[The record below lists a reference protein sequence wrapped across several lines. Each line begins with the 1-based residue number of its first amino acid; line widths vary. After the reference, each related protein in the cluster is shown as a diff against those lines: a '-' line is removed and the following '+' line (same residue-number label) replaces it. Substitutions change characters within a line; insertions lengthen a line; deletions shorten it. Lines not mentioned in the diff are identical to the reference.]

1 MCTYKAVYSNVLCS
15 GIGNSKPIFKLS
27 FKLFLMLCKSKAPPT
42 ESSALIPTD
51 EVKYSV
57 LNPLKPRSI

>member
-1 MCTYKAVYSNVLCS
+1 
-15 GIGNSKPIFKLS
+15 
-27 FKLFLMLCKSKAPPT
+27 MLCKSKALPT

-57 LNPLKPRSI
+57 LNPLKPMSI